1 MHQDGEHV
9 IARIVVPNLDPIIK
23 DVNTSKLRQAIA
35 ADADADHKL
44 PDQNS
49 LNSIYLWRFGRAIK
63 LILIVI
69 CNDVPYVCFMAT

>member
-1 MHQDGEHV
+1 MILTKSKIILWHLANNKRRKKPKKLNLA
-9 IARIVVPNLDPIIK
+9 ARKIVNSFMKINEEAK
-23 DVNTSKLRQAIA
+23 
-35 ADADADHKL
+35 
-44 PDQNS
+44 NS